1 MIAYQRL
8 QANRE
13 TILRKLCKNQDQR
26 CRRDLS
32 AVFDAYVEAI
42 RDHSDFKIRYVAN
55 QYYSAGV
62 RQTHHP
68 ELELKIHTQL
78 HSLMLEHIIDPE
90 LRRYFLGISSAFLE
104 DLHGGPR
111 PMEILHTELLGM
123 QRHSVSVFRDTPV
136 EDVQREIILRNT
148 NGITPALC
156 NEFNYRVDVLPDQ
169 HKPAVFRAALTPFE
183 HTTEDQ
189 LDQARNTEFREYD
202 TQWRDLSRDVCVN
215 PQVFAPL
222 VLTYSFPDADS
233 YADHNTASRWRA
245 SSRTIGRDQSMV
257 SLAMCAWH
265 TVMVVEDLGLQS
277 AFCGGFDQREINR
290 LFGLRDDRGQR
301 WYPKLFLCIGHVDQY
316 KIVDDQRL
324 AKHENLVN
332 TCRFTNTA

>member
-68 ELELKIHTQL
+68 ELELEIHTQL

-123 QRHSVSVFRDTPV
+123 QRHSVSVFRDTPI